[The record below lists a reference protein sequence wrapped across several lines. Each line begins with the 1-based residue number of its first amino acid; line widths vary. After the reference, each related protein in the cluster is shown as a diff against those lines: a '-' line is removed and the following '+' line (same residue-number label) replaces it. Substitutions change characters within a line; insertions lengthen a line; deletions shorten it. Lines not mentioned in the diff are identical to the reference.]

1 MRKGTFAVAEFVAI
15 AVAIIVVTVVLSA
28 DDGLE

>member
-15 AVAIIVVTVVLSA
+15 VVAIIVVTVVLSA
-28 DDGLE
+28 DDGQE

>member
-15 AVAIIVVTVVLSA
+15 FAAIIVVTVVLSV
-28 DDGLE
+28 DDGQE